1 MVTHVKT
8 GTTTSIRFHSPS
20 LEKCSATPI
29 AQLQA
34 YQPLF
39 RPITPYPDSSH
50 TRDPFNRLNHPR
62 PPARAPPPKASADMS
77 FDLSLVS
84 DTSGES
90 DPLTDIRHL
99 DRRHPGI
106 LVGLGISGLFEI
118 TTGHVLNA
126 KHATVSRSCRSF
138 QQSSRQVW

>member
-1 MVTHVKT
+1 
-8 GTTTSIRFHSPS
+8 
-20 LEKCSATPI
+20 
-29 AQLQA
+29 
-34 YQPLF
+34 
-39 RPITPYPDSSH
+39 
-50 TRDPFNRLNHPR
+50 
-62 PPARAPPPKASADMS
+62 MS

-90 DPLTDIRHL
+90 DPLTYIHHL

-126 KHATVSRSCRSF
+126 KHATLAALSSSHLGKYGRRCSRGGNVAVVN
-138 QQSSRQVW
+138 VWGEWRRG